1 MGAPERALAN
11 RRQNNEGNSMAAKK
25 QWYALRLRP
34 GAARPYR
41 HDERLTNV
49 EWAMRQEGMECYMPM
64 EFALKIHHR
73 TKKPI
78 DKRFPL
84 IPGYAFMQ
92 ADEEQNWKK
101 VTECDFVGSVIGVGL
116 TPIPL
121 PTVQVELI
129 QMAETSLRELYEYH
143 KALRAYE
150 EEQRQRKVTRRVAAE
165 QYPAG
170 GVVTISRQHRLF
182 AGRRATIIA
191 ATGRNT
197 IKAAIELLNGMANA
211 EIPIALVELAS

>member
-1 MGAPERALAN
+1 MTK
-11 RRQNNEGNSMAAKK
+11 AA
-25 QWYALRLRP
+25 QWYALRLKP

-41 HDERLTNV
+41 HDERMTNI
-49 EWAMRQEGMECYMPM
+49 EWSLQREGMECYMPM
-64 EFALKIHHR
+64 ELTMKIHHR

-92 ADEEQNWKK
+92 AIPDEQNWKK
-101 VTECDFVGSVIGVGL
+101 VSACDFVASVIGVGL

-121 PTVQVELI
+121 PTAQVELI
-129 QMAETSLRELYEYH
+129 QMAETSLRELYEYQ
-143 KALRAYE
+143 KAVRAYE
-150 EEQRQRKVTRRVAAE
+150 EEQRLRKVTRRVASE

-182 AGRRATIIA
+182 AGRRATIVA

-197 IKAAIELLNGMANA
+197 IKAVIETLNGLANA
-211 EIPIALVELAS
+211 EIPLAMVERVA

>member
-1 MGAPERALAN
+1 
-11 RRQNNEGNSMAAKK
+11 MAKAA
-25 QWYALRLRP
+25 QWFALRLKA

-41 HDERLTNV
+41 HDERMTNI
-49 EWAMRQEGMECYMPM
+49 EWSLQREGISCYMPM
-64 EFALKIHHR
+64 ELAMKIHHR

-92 ADEEQNWKK
+92 AIPDEQNWKK
-101 VTECDFVGSVIGVGL
+101 VSACDFVASVIGVGL

-121 PTVQVELI
+121 PTAQVELI

-143 KALRAYE
+143 KAVRAYE
-150 EEQRQRKVTRRVAAE
+150 EEQRLRKVTRRVASE
-165 QYPAG
+165 QFPAG

-197 IKAAIELLNGMANA
+197 IKAVIETLNGMANA
-211 EIPIALVELAS
+211 EIPIELVEMVA

>member
-1 MGAPERALAN
+1 MAK
-11 RRQNNEGNSMAAKK
+11 AAK
-25 QWYALRLRP
+25 WYALRLKA
-34 GAARPYR
+34 GAGRPYR
-41 HDERLTNV
+41 HDERMTNI
-49 EWAMRQEGMECYMPM
+49 EWSMKREGMECYMPM

-73 TKKPI
+73 TRQAI

-84 IPGYAFMQ
+84 IPGYAFMK
-92 ADEEQNWKK
+92 ADDEQNWKK
-101 VTECDFVGSVIGVGL
+101 VRECDFVASIIGVGG
-116 TPIPL
+116 TPLPL
-121 PTVQVELI
+121 PTAQVELI

-150 EEQRQRKVTRRVAAE
+150 EEQRLRKVTRRVAAE
-165 QYPAG
+165 QFPAG

-197 IKAAIELLNGMANA
+197 IKAVIETLNGMANA
-211 EIPIALVELAS
+211 EIPIALVERVAS

>member
-1 MGAPERALAN
+1 MAK
-11 RRQNNEGNSMAAKK
+11 AAK
-25 QWYALRLRP
+25 WYALRLKA

-41 HDERLTNV
+41 HDERLTNI
-49 EWAMRQEGMECYMPM
+49 EWSLKREGMSCYMPM
-64 EFALKIHHR
+64 ELVMKIHHR

-92 ADEEQNWKK
+92 ADEDQNWKK
-101 VTECDFVGSVIGVGL
+101 VAECDFVASVIGVGL

-121 PTVQVELI
+121 PTAQVELI
-129 QMAETSLRELYEYH
+129 QMAETSLRELYEYQ
-143 KALRAYE
+143 KAVRAYE
-150 EEQRQRKVTRRVAAE
+150 EERRLRKVTQRVAAE

-170 GVVTISRQHRLF
+170 GVVTITREHRLF

-197 IKAAIELLNGMANA
+197 IKAVLETLNGMTNV
-211 EIPIALVELAS
+211 EIPIELVEIPIELVERVA